1 MSFTY
6 VRKYTGPV
14 TAVVFDWA
22 GTTIDF
28 GSLAP
33 VKAFTA
39 LFANNGVEI
48 SVAEA
53 RVPMGLEKR
62 EHIAQLLA
70 MPRIRQAWID
80 AHGAEATE
88 ADIDRLY
95 VDFIPVQ
102 TAMIAERSSLIPG
115 TAETVAFLRE
125 NNIKVGGN
133 TGYASNMIQD
143 MLAGAA
149 EQGYAPDSCVCAT
162 DVPRGRP
169 YPHMLWKNLLEM
181 EVEAVQSV
189 VKVDD
194 TIAGIEEG
202 LNAGAWTV
210 GLAVSGNE
218 VGLDLAE
225 WEALSEAEQEAK
237 REVAYARFQ
246 RAGAHYVIDTVA
258 DLPAVI
264 ADIEDRLAEGEQP

>member
-22 GTTIDF
+22 GTMIDY

-33 VKAFTA
+33 VKAFTT

-48 SVAEA
+48 TTAEA
-53 RVPMGLEKR
+53 RGPMGVEKR
-62 EHIAQLLA
+62 EHIVQLLA
-70 MPRIRQAWID
+70 MPRVREAWVA
-80 AHGAEATE
+80 AHGSEPTE

-102 TAMIAERSSLIPG
+102 TAVIAERSTLIPG
-115 TAETVAFLRE
+115 AAETVAFLRE
-125 NNIKVGGN
+125 NGIKVGGN
-133 TGYASNMIQD
+133 TGYASDMIQE
-143 MLAGAA
+143 MLKRAA
-149 EQGYAPDSCVCAT
+149 EQGYAPESCVCAT

-169 YPHMLWKNLLEM
+169 YPHMLWKNLLEL

-194 TIAGIEEG
+194 TIAGIDEG

-218 VGLDLAE
+218 VGLDLNE
-225 WEALSEAEQEAK
+225 WDALSEEEQDAK
-237 REVAYARFQ
+237 RAIAYARFQ
-246 RAGAHYVIDTVA
+246 KAGAHYVIDSVA

-264 ADIEDRLAEGEQP
+264 EDIEMRLAEGEQP